1 MDEPWATEGTE
12 STDTADLV
20 IPRIYLTGSVA
31 IEHGE
36 QLVRERQF
44 PGRQGRIAFV
54 FLAVNRHRP
63 VHREEL
69 LGAIWPDDAPAQ
81 TDSGL
86 DAILSKLRS
95 MLKSAGFAGDAG
107 VTVSS
112 GSIALQLPANTWLDL
127 EACANALDEAEG
139 VLRRNDLV
147 SAWSLANVAVVISR
161 RPFLPDIEAPWIES
175 QRNALRVMQM
185 RALQCLVTV
194 SAKNGEPL
202 LAIQHAAE
210 MVELD
215 PFKETAYQLLMK
227 MHAAAGDRA
236 EALRVFAKCR
246 ERCTTGW
253 NQPVP
258 RAKRLPPEILRAEL
272 RRRAISPLGRADS
285 GVPPRVFFTRP
296 A

>member
-1 MDEPWATEGTE
+1 LA
-12 STDTADLV
+12 

-36 QLVRERQF
+36 LLTRERLF
-44 PGRQGRIAFV
+44 PGRQGRTAFV
-54 FLAVNRHRP
+54 FLAVNRHRG

-69 LGAIWPDDAPAQ
+69 VGAIWPGDAPHQ
-81 TDSGL
+81 SDSSL
-86 DAILSKLRS
+86 DAILSKLRG

-112 GSIALQLPANTWLDL
+112 GSIALQLPAHTWIDL

-139 VLRRNDLV
+139 ALRRTDLV

-161 RPFLPDIEAPWIES
+161 RPFLPDVEAPWIES
-175 QRNALRVMQM
+175 QRNALRAMQM
-185 RALQCLVTV
+185 RALQCLVAV
-194 SAKNGEPL
+194 SASSGEPL

-210 MVELD
+210 MVRLE
-215 PFKETAYQLLMK
+215 PFRETAYQLLMK

-246 ERCTTGW
+246 ELLRDELGVSPSPQTE
-253 NQPVP
+253 VVY
-258 RAKRLPPEILRAEL
+258 LEILRAES
-272 RRRAISPLGRADS
+272 AG
-285 GVPPRVFFTRP
+285 
-296 A
+296 

>member
-1 MDEPWATEGTE
+1 M
-12 STDTADLV
+12 V
-20 IPRIYLTGSVA
+20 

-54 FLAVNRHRP
+54 FLALNRNRS

-86 DAILSKLRS
+86 DAILSKLRG
-95 MLKSAGFAGDAG
+95 MLKSAGFGGDAG
-107 VTVSS
+107 VTASS

-139 VLRRNDLV
+139 ALRRNDLV

-161 RPFLPDIEAPWIES
+161 RPFLPGAEAPWIES
-175 QRNALRVMQM
+175 QRNALRGMQM

-194 SAKNGEPL
+194 SANNGEPL

-210 MVELD
+210 MVELE
-215 PFKETAYQLLMK
+215 PFRETAYQLLMK
-227 MHAAAGDRA
+227 MHADAGDRA
-236 EALRVFAKCR
+236 EALRVYAKCR
-246 ERCTTGW
+246 ALLRDELGVSPSPQTEA
-253 NQPVP
+253 VY
-258 RAKRLPPEILRAEL
+258 LEILRAE
-272 RRRAISPLGRADS
+272 
-285 GVPPRVFFTRP
+285 
-296 A
+296 

>member
-1 MDEPWATEGTE
+1 
-12 STDTADLV
+12 LV
-20 IPRIYLTGSVA
+20 IPRIYLTGAVA

-36 QLVRERQF
+36 QLLRERQF

-54 FLAVNRHRP
+54 FLALNRHRS

-69 LGAIWPDDAPAQ
+69 LGAIWPGDAPAQ

-95 MLKSAGFAGDAG
+95 MLKAAGFGADAG

-112 GSIALQLPANTWLDL
+112 GTIALQLPMTTWIDL
-127 EACANALDEAEG
+127 EAAANALDEAEG
-139 VLRRNDLV
+139 ALRRTAMAE
-147 SAWSLANVAVVISR
+147 AWSLANIAVVISR
-161 RPFLPDIEAPWIES
+161 RPFLSDVEAPWIES
-175 QRNALRVMQM
+175 QRAALRTMQM

-194 SAKNGEPL
+194 SANNAEPL

-210 MVELD
+210 MIELD
-215 PFKETAYQLLMK
+215 PFRETAYQLLMK

-246 ERCTTGW
+246 ELLRDELGVGPSPQTEA
-253 NQPVP
+253 VY
-258 RAKRLPPEILRAEL
+258 LEILRAE
-272 RRRAISPLGRADS
+272 
-285 GVPPRVFFTRP
+285 
-296 A
+296 